1 MKEKIQKW
9 YNQRLW
15 TANMVQNAVLKNI
28 LTQAEANEILGKED
42 K

>member
-9 YNQRLW
+9 YNQHLW